1 MMQIHFQVEGD
12 PKGKGRPRFSRVGSF
27 TKVYTDKQT
36 LGYEAKIAHFAK
48 QAMGTSEPLKTPVS
62 VFLYVRLPIPQSYPK
77 KRREACLNGSELPC
91 KKPDIDNIAK
101 TYLDAMNGVIFVD
114 DTQVID
120 LHVKKLYSAVAGVDV
135 MVMQTGAAND

>member
-12 PKGKGRPRFSRVGSF
+12 PKGKGRPRFSRVGNF

-36 LGYEAKIAHFAK
+36 LTYEAMIATFAK
-48 QAMGTSEPLKTPVS
+48 QAMGGTELLKTPVS
-62 VFLYVRLPIPQSYPK
+62 VFLYVRLPVPQSYSK
-77 KRREACLNGSELPC
+77 KRRDACLSGLEKPC

-120 LHVKKLYSAVAGVDV
+120 LHVKKLYSVVAGVDV
-135 MVMQTGAAND
+135 MVMETQ

>member
-27 TKVYTDKQT
+27 TKIYTDKQT
-36 LGYEAKIAHFAK
+36 LTYEAMIATFAK
-48 QAMGTSEPLKTPVS
+48 QAMGGTEPLKTPVS

-77 KRREACLNGSELPC
+77 KRREACLNGAEKPC

-120 LHVKKLYSAVAGVDV
+120 LHVKKLYAAEAGVDV
-135 MVMQTGAAND
+135 MVMEAE

>member
-1 MMQIHFQVEGD
+1 
-12 PKGKGRPRFSRVGSF
+12 
-27 TKVYTDKQT
+27 VYTDKQT
-36 LGYEAKIAHFAK
+36 LTYEALIATFAK
-48 QAMGTSEPLKTPVS
+48 QAMGGTEPLKTPVS

-77 KRREACLNGSELPC
+77 KRKEACLNGSEMPC

-120 LHVKKLYSAVAGVDV
+120 LHVKKVYATEAGVDV
-135 MVMQTGAAND
+135 MVMEAQ

>member
-1 MMQIHFQVEGD
+1 
-12 PKGKGRPRFSRVGSF
+12 VGSF

-36 LGYEAKIAHFAK
+36 MGYESKIAHFAK
-48 QAMGTSEPLKTPVS
+48 QAIGSTQPLKTPVS
-62 VFLYVRLPIPQSYPK
+62 VYLYVRLPIPQSYPK
-77 KRREACLNGSELPC
+77 KRREACLSGAEKPC

-120 LHVKKLYSAVAGVDV
+120 LHVKKLYSEKAGVDV
-135 MVMQTGAAND
+135 MVTEAE

>member
-1 MMQIHFQVEGD
+1 MQIHFQVEGD

-36 LGYEAKIAHFAK
+36 LSYEAMIATFAK
-48 QAMGTSEPLKTPVS
+48 QAMGVNDLLETPVS
-62 VFLYVRLPIPQSYPK
+62 VFLYVRLSVPQSYTK
-77 KRREACLNGSELPC
+77 KRREACLSGAEKPC

-114 DTQVID
+114 DTQVVD
-120 LHVKKLYSAVAGVDV
+120 LHVKKLYTEKAGVDV
-135 MVMQTGAAND
+135 MVMEAE

>member
-1 MMQIHFQVEGD
+1 MQIHFQVEGD
-12 PKGKGRPRFSRVGSF
+12 PKGKGRPRFSRVGNF

-36 LGYEAKIAHFAK
+36 LTYEAMISTFAK
-48 QAMGTSEPLKTPVS
+48 QAMGGTEPLKAPVS

-77 KRREACLNGSELPC
+77 KRREACLSGAEKPC

-120 LHVKKLYSAVAGVDV
+120 LHVKKLYATDSGVDV
-135 MVMQTGAAND
+135 MVMESE

>member
-1 MMQIHFQVEGD
+1 MMQIHFKVEGD
-12 PKGKGRPRFSRVGSF
+12 PRGKGRPRFGRFGKF
-27 TKVYTDKQT
+27 TRVYTDKQT
-36 LGYEAKIAHFAK
+36 QDYEALIKFFAA
-48 QAMGTSEPLKTPVS
+48 QAMGSTDLLETPVS

-77 KRREACLNGSELPC
+77 KRREACLSGAERPC

-120 LHVKKLYSAVAGVDV
+120 LHVKKLYSEKAGVDV
-135 MVMQTGAAND
+135 MVMEVE